1 MKIYTGFGDEGQT
14 RLYGGKV
21 VSKDHLRIEVY
32 GTLDELNSLLGLV
45 ISQLADEHLHEQLI
59 LIQNDLFQISAV
71 LATPDR
77 NTLKKL
83 DKAPERS
90 DIVRL
95 EQLID
100 HMDDKLAPL
109 QSFILPGGTTTASY
123 LHLARTVCRR
133 AERRLTSLMATAEID
148 NDIIVYLNRLSD
160 LLFVAARYVN
170 YRAGVVDIP
179 WQKKQKATK

>member
-32 GTLDELNSLLGLV
+32 GTIDELNSLLGLV
-45 ISQLADEHLHEQLI
+45 ISQLADEHLHEQLMS
-59 LIQNDLFQISAV
+59 IQNDLFQISAV
-71 LATPDR
+71 LATPDQD
-77 NTLKKL
+77 TLKKL
-83 DKAPERS
+83 EKAPEPS
-90 DIVRL
+90 DIKRL

-100 HMDDKLAPL
+100 RMDEKLEPL
-109 QSFILPGGTTTASY
+109 QNFILPGGTTTASF

-148 NDIIVYLNRLSD
+148 SDIIIYLNRLSD

-170 YRAGVVDIP
+170 YLAGVTDIP
-179 WQKKQKATK
+179 WQKKQTAAR